1 MIISIYL
8 IVSIQNKYTNVTSY
22 IEQQMTIFKTP
33 IPFIHKIQYF
43 YDRAIIF
50 YINKKPTKA
59 IENLEISKSF
69 IASYN
74 IDKLKEA
81 DIIINKTINNIKSHK
96 AFNYS
101 IYQKNLYLSLTAIVH
116 NYYKQSH
123 NMIKSLNHFIQAI
136 NKTNVIL
143 EITIFLFAIL
153 IVLVYILYSIK
164 EQIKTISLKD
174 PLTNSFNRRYFFEEI
189 KKLPKCVH
197 SLIMVDL
204 DHFKIINDTY
214 GHEMGDYVLKETIN
228 IINNNIRKND
238 IIIRWGGEE
247 FIILLK
253 NVDRYKALEIAEILR
268 KKIASFNFNGIKIT
282 ASLGIKEIKD
292 KITNEDLKTLD
303 NALYLS
309 KRKGRNK
316 VSILD

>member
-1 MIISIYL
+1 
-8 IVSIQNKYTNVTSY
+8 
-22 IEQQMTIFKTP
+22 
-33 IPFIHKIQYF
+33 
-43 YDRAIIF
+43 
-50 YINKKPTKA
+50 
-59 IENLEISKSF
+59 
-69 IASYN
+69 
-74 IDKLKEA
+74 
-81 DIIINKTINNIKSHK
+81 
-96 AFNYS
+96 
-101 IYQKNLYLSLTAIVH
+101 
-116 NYYKQSH
+116 
-123 NMIKSLNHFIQAI
+123 
-136 NKTNVIL
+136 
-143 EITIFLFAIL
+143 
-153 IVLVYILYSIK
+153 
-164 EQIKTISLKD
+164 
-174 PLTNSFNRRYFFEEI
+174 
-189 KKLPKCVH
+189 
-197 SLIMVDL
+197 MVDL